1 MDERK
6 SSMSDV
12 EFYTKMEELMKQN
25 VVNLVRILTRR
36 KCILKTVHSSVGSGN
51 LFTRSIHN
59 SLGQNFQLLSS
70 VSLFRRKQLLADTLL
85 PTDESLLLITIS

>member
-1 MDERK
+1 MKEK

-59 SLGQNFQLLSS
+59 SIGQNFQLLSS
-70 VSLFRRKQLLADTLL
+70 VRQLISTKITVSRHSLTHR
-85 PTDESLLLITIS
+85 